1 MKNFFDMESHPSDS
15 LFHFTDVRH
24 EGERGRKEF
33 VREVEGVRAD
43 YDFLATTQ
51 ARKLA
56 LERLLQRQH
65 DKTAADEA
73 EANAGPEL

>member
-1 MKNFFDMESHPSDS
+1 MNWFGMDAHPSDS
-15 LFHFTDVRH
+15 LFHFTDVRQ
-24 EGERGRKEF
+24 EGDRGRKEF

-43 YDFLATTQ
+43 YDFVATTP

-65 DKTAADEA
+65 DKTSADEA
-73 EANAGPEL
+73 EINAGPEL